1 MPPLAVFSIK
11 NRPLGAVVSHVT
23 NLLPR
28 GREHGLRGLPGVTS
42 GGAPRVELLT
52 AGLTTALQPA
62 FPGASRDRALPPCRY
77 HLPSSWSPTERPRPA
92 PGGRVWGVAW
102 PSRTVGWVG
111 GGVSVD
117 LVRCPQAWSA
127 SSACRHAGA
136 RADRTPSAALCIL
149 GARPPRWATGMEVMG
164 GVPTCPHKD
173 ARLLEPPPRNR
184 VPQLCHARTPPNPCR
199 MKLHPSAVPRA
210 RRVLSAPN
218 PTPRSSR
225 PTGREHRTA
234 LGVQW

>member
-111 GGVSVD
+111 GVFPSTWCAALRRGRRPALADMLGPGLTGHRVQ
-117 LVRCPQAWSA
+117 RSA
-127 SSACRHAGA
+127 SWEPGPQDGPRGWRSWGEC
-136 RADRTPSAALCIL
+136 
-149 GARPPRWATGMEVMG
+149 PP
-164 GVPTCPHKD
+164 VPTKTL
-173 ARLLEPPPRNR
+173 AY
-184 VPQLCHARTPPNPCR
+184 
-199 MKLHPSAVPRA
+199 
-210 RRVLSAPN
+210 
-218 PTPRSSR
+218 
-225 PTGREHRTA
+225 
-234 LGVQW
+234 